1 MSYKWKWTK
10 EGRMAQVRFVTG
22 EDIARLAEL
31 DQKCWAALSMP
42 TTGVRFDAR
51 MLELMDTDG
60 DGRIRTPEVIA
71 AIDFL
76 KAKNVNLDD
85 LLKPS
90 EADEKKLADVL
101 ARQADLARRPR
112 RARRTSRRSRTGRRR
127 ARRPRSP
134 CSARR
139 RRPARPRSRRSS
151 PSSTRSSRRR
161 RTCRS

>member
-51 MLELMDTDG
+51 MLELMDADG

-90 EADEKKLADVL
+90 EADGKKLADVL
-101 ARQADLARRPR
+101 ARQADLAASAPS
-112 RARRTSRRSRTGRRR
+112 AADKQALADWEAKGQ
-127 ARRPRSP
+127 RRPRSP

>member
-42 TTGVRFDAR
+42 TSGVRFDAR
-51 MLELMDTDG
+51 MLELMDADG

-71 AIDFL
+71 AVDFL

-85 LLKPS
+85 LAQSTCRGFAACAVGGVRHALPP
-90 EADEKKLADVL
+90 DDGGVY
-101 ARQADLARRPR
+101 ARAV
-112 RARRTSRRSRTGRRR
+112 SVRRS
-127 ARRPRSP
+127 
-134 CSARR
+134 
-139 RRPARPRSRRSS
+139 
-151 PSSTRSSRRR
+151 
-161 RTCRS
+161 